1 MAWVDKPYEISYTI
15 EDDDG
20 AKSVHTIYCSRL
32 NIIGNVETF
41 AASYRTKLQALISST
56 ITRMSISLPAYDN
69 APTFTAGSDVETKG
83 VFSFLNSAG
92 TYTTIT
98 VPGVKETIL
107 ASNKKDINTDNA
119 AVADWITGLTGDG
132 WGASVDPLES
142 RGADLVRVAK
152 AYKQQRLSHKSRGE
166 RKG

>member
-1 MAWVDKPYEISYTI
+1 MAWVNKPYEVSYTI

-20 AKSVHTIYCSRL
+20 AKSVHTVYCSRL
-32 NIIGNVETF
+32 NIIANVELF
-41 AASYRTKLQALISST
+41 AAEYRTKLQALINST
-56 ITRMSISLPAYDN
+56 ITRMSISLPAYEDS
-69 APTFTAGSDVETKG
+69 PSFTAGSDVETKG

-98 VPGVKETIL
+98 VPGVKETVL
-107 ASNKKDINTDNA
+107 ASNKKDIDTNNA
-119 AVADWITGLTGDG
+119 AVAAWITGITGDG
-132 WGASVDPLES
+132 WGNNVDPLES